1 MPRARG
7 VLGIA
12 GGLGSGAGR
21 REGAL
26 QKRLLSQICMTRTG
40 QGAPEG
46 GAANAEAGEG
56 KEVARVSG
64 SRSRKSASRVGC

>member
-26 QKRLLSQICMTRTG
+26 QKRHLSQICMTRTG

-46 GAANAEAGEG
+46 GAANAEAGGGEG
-56 KEVARVSG
+56 GGPRLWVEEQEE
-64 SRSRKSASRVGC
+64 CQ